1 MKKLFG
7 WLIVFTCIIAGT
19 FHSCYYD
26 KEEQLYPS
34 LAACDTTNITYSQKI
49 APILNANCLSCHGN
63 SVYQSN
69 GGGVKLQDYPDV
81 KANIN
86 PAYDAVV
93 NGRMPKGAKLDDC
106 SITAIGI
113 WKNAGAPNN

>member
-1 MKKLFG
+1 MKKLFI
-7 WLIVFTCIIAGT
+7 WLSLVISIIAGV

-49 APILNANCLSCHGN
+49 VPILNANCLSCHGN

-69 GGGVKLQDYPDV
+69 GGGIRLQDYPDV
-81 KANIN
+81 KANVN
-86 PAYDAVV
+86 QVYDAVI

-106 SITAIGI
+106 SITAIRI
-113 WKNAGAPNN
+113 WKNAGALNN